1 MRILT
6 AIVAAGLLYAAAM
19 GCNKNKNANTT
30 PGSTMGD
37 GGTTSAQPAF
47 TPPPAQ

>member
-1 MRILT
+1 MTRILT
-6 AIVAAGLLYAAAM
+6 VLAAAVMLLGAAG
-19 GCNKNKNANTT
+19 CHEKKNESTT

-37 GGTTSAQPAF
+37 AGAPARSF

>member
-6 AIVAAGLLYAAAM
+6 TLVAAALLFAAA
-19 GCNKNKNANTT
+19 GCHEKKDKTT

-37 GGTTSAQPAF
+37 AGAPARTF

>member
-6 AIVAAGLLYAAAM
+6 ALIAAGLLFAFA
-19 GCNKNKNANTT
+19 GCHEKKNDSTT

-37 GGTTSAQPAF
+37 GGAETAHPAY
-47 TPPPAQ
+47 PPAQ

>member
-6 AIVAAGLLYAAAM
+6 ALFVAGLLFAAA
-19 GCNKNKNANTT
+19 GCHEKKDSTT

-37 GGTTSAQPAF
+37 AGAPEAAH
-47 TPPPAQ
+47 PVYPPAQ

>member
-6 AIVAAGLLYAAAM
+6 ALVVVGLLFSAAG
-19 GCNKNKNANTT
+19 CHEKKNSNT

-37 GGTTSAQPAF
+37 AGTEPAH
-47 TPPPAQ
+47 PAYPPAQ

>member
-6 AIVAAGLLYAAAM
+6 ALIAAGLLFAAA
-19 GCNKNKNANTT
+19 GCHEKKNDSTT

-37 GGTTSAQPAF
+37 GGAAEAHPAY
-47 TPPPAQ
+47 PPAQ

>member
-6 AIVAAGLLYAAAM
+6 ALIAAGLLFAAAA
-19 GCNKNKNANTT
+19 GCHEKKNDSTT

-37 GGTTSAQPAF
+37 AGAETAHPAY
-47 TPPPAQ
+47 PPAQ

>member
-1 MRILT
+1 MTRILT
-6 AIVAAGLLYAAAM
+6 TLVAAAM
-19 GCNKNKNANTT
+19 LFGAAAGCHSKKDKTT

-37 GGTTSAQPAF
+37 AGEPARTF